1 MEKIAIIGVGRL
13 GLCLALNLEAC
24 GYSVLGIDLSQEYV
38 DALNQKKFQSNEAQV
53 TDYLKSSHQFRASTE
68 LSGIFEENIKTIFIV
83 VSTPSLPTGEFSHAG
98 IDAIIGQLAMHG
110 KRDTPHHLIINSTCM
125 PGYCSSIEERLKAL
139 NYSLTYNPEFI
150 AQGSII
156 HDQQFPDQVLIGGS
170 DAAAIDSLRT
180 IYGRLCKNSPRYCVM
195 SLISAEITKLA
206 TNCFLTTKI
215 AFANAIGDIAQKAG
229 AEPEKI
235 LEAIG
240 ADSRIGTKYLKYGF
254 GYGGPCFPR
263 DNKAFTQ
270 FANQS
275 GSRMLISEATDKAN
289 EAHHLFLTEQWQKQ
303 YEQQEEIVFES
314 VTYKKGSDILEASQQ
329 LKLAE
334 ALARS
339 GKKIIIR
346 ENPDVIKQLIDLYG
360 NLFIYQVHGN

>member
-24 GYSVLGIDLSQEYV
+24 GYHILGIDLSQEYV
-38 DALNQKKFQSNEAQV
+38 DALNQKRFQSQEPQV
-53 TDYLKSSHQFRASTE
+53 SDYLHSARHFKASTE
-68 LSGIFEENIKTIFIV
+68 LSRIFEEDIRTIFIV
-83 VSTPSLPTGEFSHAG
+83 VSTPSLPTGEFSHAY
-98 IDAIIGQLAMHG
+98 IDAIIDQLEQHG
-110 KRDTPHHLIINSTCM
+110 RRNSAHHLIINSTCM
-125 PGYCSSIEERLKAL
+125 PGYCSSIEERLHAL
-139 NYSLTYNPEFI
+139 NYTLTYNPEFI

-156 HDQQFPDQVLIGGS
+156 RDQQFPDQVLIGGS
-170 DAAAIDSLRT
+170 NSAAIDSLKAV
-180 IYGRLCKNSPRYCVM
+180 YGKLCKNSPRYCVM
-195 SLISAEITKLA
+195 SLISAEMTKLA

-215 AFANAIGDIAQKAG
+215 AFANAIGDIALKAG

-263 DNKAFTQ
+263 DNKAFTH
-270 FANQS
+270 FA
-275 GSRMLISEATDKAN
+275 GKAGCHMLISEATDQAN
-289 EAHHLFLTEQWQKQ
+289 EAHHAFLTERWLKDH
-303 YEQQEEIVFES
+303 EQQEEILFDS
-314 VTYKKGSDILEASQQ
+314 VTYKKGTDILEASQQ

-339 GKKIIIR
+339 GKKITIR
-346 ENPDVIKQLIDLYG
+346 ESPDVIKQLIDLYG
-360 NLFIYQVHGN
+360 NLFSYQVHEN

>member
-24 GYSVLGIDLSQEYV
+24 GYSVLGIDLSPEYV

-53 TDYLKSSHQFRASTE
+53 TDYLKSSRQFRASTQ
-68 LSGIFEENIKTIFIV
+68 LSDIFEENIRTIFSV
-83 VSTPSLPTGEFSHAG
+83 VSTPSLPTGEFSHAY
-98 IDAIIGQLAMHG
+98 IDAIIDQLAMHG
-110 KRDTPHHLIINSTCM
+110 RRDTPHHLIINSTCM

-139 NYSLTYNPEFI
+139 NYTLTYNPEFI

-156 HDQQFPDQVLIGGS
+156 RDQQFPDQVLIGGS
-170 DAAAIDSLRT
+170 DSTATDSLKM
-180 IYGRLCKNSPRYCVM
+180 IYAKLCKNSPRYCVM

-263 DNKAFTQ
+263 DNKAFTH
-270 FANQS
+270 FANQA
-275 GSRMLISEATDKAN
+275 GSRMLISEATDQAN

-303 YEQQEEIVFES
+303 YEQQEEIVFDS

-346 ENPDVIKQLIDLYG
+346 ESPDVIKQLIDLYG
-360 NLFIYQVHGN
+360 NLFSYQVHGN

>member
-1 MEKIAIIGVGRL
+1 MEKIAIIGIGRL

-24 GYSVLGIDLSQEYV
+24 GYSVLGIDVLPEYV
-38 DALNQKKFQSNEAQV
+38 EALNQKSFQSNEPLV
-53 TDYLKSSHQFRASTE
+53 SDYLKSSTGFRASTQ
-68 LSGIFEENIKTIFIV
+68 LTDIFEENIRTIFIV
-83 VSTPSLPTGEFSHAG
+83 VSTPSLPTGEFNHAY
-98 IDAIIGQLAMHG
+98 IDAIIQQLGDHG

-125 PGYCSSIEERLKAL
+125 PGYCASIEETVKAL
-139 NYSLTYNPEFI
+139 NYTLTYNPEFI

-170 DAAAIDSLRT
+170 DLQAIGSLKA
-180 IYGRLCKNSPRYCVM
+180 IYNKLCKSSPRYCVM
-195 SLISAEITKLA
+195 SPISAEITKLA

-240 ADSRIGTKYLKYGF
+240 ADSRIGNKYLRYGF

-263 DNKAFTQ
+263 DNKAFTY
-270 FANQS
+270 FAGRS
-275 GSRMLISEATDKAN
+275 GCDMLISEATDRAN
-289 EAHHLFLTEQWQKQ
+289 EAHHLFLAEEWQKK
-303 YEQQEEIVFES
+303 YEQQDEIVFDS
-314 VTYKKGSDILEASQQ
+314 VTYKKGTDILEASQQ

-334 ALARS
+334 ALARA

-346 ENPDVIKQLIDLYG
+346 ERADVIKQLIDLYG
-360 NLFIYQVHGN
+360 NLFTYQVHEQ

>member
-24 GYSVLGIDLSQEYV
+24 GYQVLGIDLSQEYV
-38 DALNQKKFQSNEAQV
+38 DTLNQKRFLSNEAQV
-53 TDYLKSSHQFRASTE
+53 TDYLNSSRQFRASTE
-68 LSGIFEENIKTIFIV
+68 LAGIFEENIQTIFIV
-83 VSTPSLPTGEFSHAG
+83 VSTPSLPTGEFSHAY
-98 IDAIIGQLAMHG
+98 IDAIVDQLALHG

-125 PGYCSSIEERLKAL
+125 PGYCSSIEDRLNAL
-139 NYSLTYNPEFI
+139 NYTLTYNPEFI

-156 HDQQFPDQVLIGGS
+156 RDQQFPDQVLIGGS
-170 DAAAIDSLRT
+170 DLAAIDSLKA
-180 IYGRLCKNSPRYCVM
+180 IYSKLCKSSPRYCVM

-215 AFANAIGDIAQKAG
+215 AFANAIGDIAQQTG

-263 DNKAFTQ
+263 DNKAFTH
-270 FANQS
+270 FA
-275 GSRMLISEATDKAN
+275 GKAGCHMLISEATDKAN
-289 EAHHLFLTEQWQKQ
+289 EAHHVFLTEQWQKEYQ
-303 YEQQEEIVFES
+303 HQEEIVFDS
-314 VTYKKGSDILEASQQ
+314 VTYKKGTDILEASQQ

-334 ALARS
+334 TLARS
-339 GKKIIIR
+339 GKKITIR
-346 ENPDVIKQLIDLYG
+346 ESPDVIKQLIDLYG
-360 NLFIYQVHGN
+360 NLFSYQVHGN